1 MPNELNQNL
10 AVQLCLVIKHGR
22 PKKEFFLFANDN
34 LSICSTTNESI
45 TKSKTYVSLCQLIF
59 Y

>member
-22 PKKEFFLFANDN
+22 PKKELFLFANDN

-45 TKSKTYVSLCQLIF
+45 TKSKTYVSL
-59 Y
+59 